1 VGVTI
6 SLHKTHRRY
15 TDGKETINVEGETV
29 RECLKHLTELY
40 PTIKGAIFT
49 DRGKLNSLV
58 EVYINAE
65 SAYPDELKKPVK
77 DGDVIHLIYTLAG
90 G

>member
-1 VGVTI
+1 MGVTI

-15 TDGKETINVEGETV
+15 TNGKETINVEGNTV
-29 RECLKHLTELY
+29 GECLNHLTELY
-40 PTIKGAIFT
+40 PDIKGAIFT
-49 DRGKLNSLV
+49 ERGNLNSLV

-65 SAYPDELKKPVK
+65 SAYPHEVKKPVK
-77 DGDVIHLIYTLAG
+77 DGDIIHLIYTLAG